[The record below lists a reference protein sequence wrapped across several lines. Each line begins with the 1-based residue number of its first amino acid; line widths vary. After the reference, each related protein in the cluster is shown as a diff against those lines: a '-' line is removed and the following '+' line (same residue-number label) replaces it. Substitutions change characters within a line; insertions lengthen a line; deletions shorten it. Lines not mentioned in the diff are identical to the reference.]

1 MISKSLLNNKVFN
14 QVEINKLKSTN
25 SSINIDN
32 IYFDDYPSDE
42 NTFKVIKDKLSD
54 NIINFEVIQKSRN
67 LKYTRNLSYSRKLLD
82 NTVYTVGTLSLF
94 DNNDDN
100 NHLIAIANHKSNN
113 NNNNLELFETLKL
126 NYYAKIIDSNGIF
139 QNKNKIFIEQINND
153 TIEKYTFI

>member
-1 MISKSLLNNKVFN
+1 MTSKALLNNKVFN
-14 QVEINKLKSTN
+14 SVEINNLKSTDN
-25 SSINIDN
+25 NTNIDN

-82 NTVYTVGTLSLF
+82 NIVYTIGTLSLF

-100 NHLIAIANHKSNN
+100 NYLIAIANHKS

-139 QNKNKIFIEQINND
+139 KNKNKILIEQINND